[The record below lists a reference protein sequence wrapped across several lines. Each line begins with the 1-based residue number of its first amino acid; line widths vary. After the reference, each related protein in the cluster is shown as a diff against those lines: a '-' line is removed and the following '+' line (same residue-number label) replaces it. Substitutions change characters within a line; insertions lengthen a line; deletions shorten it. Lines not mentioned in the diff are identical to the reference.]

1 MQALVSV
8 VACAPDQD
16 VREKAS
22 IVMNL
27 QVEKRL
33 CIFRP
38 TQIRYTSLLTYDKSA
53 ILHIRPTSK

>member
-27 QVEKRL
+27 QVGAQGVPR
-33 CIFRP
+33 
-38 TQIRYTSLLTYDKSA
+38 DKA
-53 ILHIRPTSK
+53 H